1 MNWKQQA
8 RKLLSQAN
16 LLEAVKVM
24 QENGCDIPH
33 LEQEV
38 IELDRIFETQQG
50 TAESRLN
57 LQDEVVKA
65 LLTYL

>member
-8 RKLLSQAN
+8 RKLLYEAN

-38 IELDRIFETQQG
+38 IELEKIFETQQG
-50 TAESRLN
+50 THEHRLD

-65 LLTYL
+65 LLAYL

>member
-1 MNWKQQA
+1 MNRKQQA
-8 RKLLSQAN
+8 RKLLYEAN

-38 IELDRIFETQQG
+38 IELEKIFETQQG
-50 TAESRLN
+50 THEHRLD

-65 LLTYL
+65 LLAYL

>member
-24 QENGCDIPH
+24 QENGCDIPY
-33 LEQEV
+33 LEHEV
-38 IELDRIFETQQG
+38 VELEKIFETRQG
-50 TAESRLN
+50 THEHRLD

>member
-8 RKLLSQAN
+8 RKLLYEAN

-38 IELDRIFETQQG
+38 IELEKIFGTQQG
-50 TAESRLN
+50 THEHRLD

-65 LLTYL
+65 LLAYL

>member
-8 RKLLSQAN
+8 RKLLSKAN

-33 LEQEV
+33 LKQEA
-38 IELDRIFETQQG
+38 IELEKIFETQQG
-50 TAESRLN
+50 THKHRLD

>member
-8 RKLLSQAN
+8 RKLLSQSD

-24 QENGCDIPH
+24 QENGCDIPR

-38 IELDRIFETQQG
+38 IELEKIFETQQG
-50 TAESRLN
+50 THEHRLN
-57 LQDEVVKA
+57 LHDEVAKA
-65 LLTYL
+65 LLAYL

>member
-57 LQDEVVKA
+57 LQEEVIKA

>member
-38 IELDRIFETQQG
+38 IELERIFETQQG

-57 LQDEVVKA
+57 LQEEVIKA
-65 LLTYL
+65 LLMYL

>member
-57 LQDEVVKA
+57 LQEEVIKA
-65 LLTYL
+65 LLMYL

>member
-1 MNWKQQA
+1 MNWITQC

-16 LLEAVKVM
+16 LLEAIEIM

-33 LEQEV
+33 LEHEANKVEEAYYYGDPNALNMQE
-38 IELDRIFETQQG
+38 ELIKD
-50 TAESRLN
+50 
-57 LQDEVVKA
+57 

>member
-8 RKLLSQAN
+8 RKLLSQSD

-24 QENGCDIPH
+24 QENGCDIPY
-33 LEQEV
+33 LEHEV
-38 IELDRIFETQQG
+38 VELEKIFETQQG

-57 LQDEVVKA
+57 LQEEVIKA
-65 LLTYL
+65 LLMYL